1 MAEQEPRPTG
11 QPGTSPGA
19 GPARA
24 SRAAHRSWA
33 RWAGLVAVA
42 LLLLGAVAWP
52 WLPTEAEWQRA
63 RAIRAVEA
71 AGFVERLG
79 RDTSPYPSPEP
90 PWFDHSG
97 EDADAALAVLAAH
110 AEPLNVTA
118 LRLEYADDLTSLE
131 PLRSMALNWLFI
143 FGPTGVTSL
152 EPLRGMPLNY
162 LFIAGATGVTSLEPL
177 RGMPLR
183 SLFLQRDPISGR
195 GTSVTSLEPLA
206 GSPLSALIIGGAG
219 LTSLEPLRGMRLTTL
234 GVDGSPGITSLEPLR
249 GMPLRRLYLTGT
261 TGLTSL
267 DPLAGMPLEWLD
279 LSGATGITTLAPL
292 RGLDPGV
299 IHGASP
305 ALLATLEE

>member
-52 WLPTEAEWQRA
+52 LLPTEAEWQRA

-152 EPLRGMPLNY
+152 EPLRGMPL
-162 LFIAGATGVTSLEPL
+162 
-177 RGMPLR
+177 R

-206 GSPLSALIIGGAG
+206 GSPLSTLVIGGAG

-305 ALLATLEE
+305 ALLATLEG

>member
-1 MAEQEPRPTG
+1 MAEQEPRPTS
-11 QPGTSPGA
+11 QPGASPGA
-19 GPARA
+19 ERAWA
-24 SRAAHRSWA
+24 SRAAHRRWA
-33 RWAGLVAVA
+33 RWAGLAAVA

-52 WLPTEAEWQRA
+52 LLPTEAEWQRA
-63 RAIRAVEA
+63 RAIRAVKA

-152 EPLRGMPLNY
+152 EPLRGMPL
-162 LFIAGATGVTSLEPL
+162 
-177 RGMPLR
+177 R

-206 GSPLSALIIGGAG
+206 GSPLSTLVIGGAG